1 MSRNTTFE
9 CLYCKSPRFDISY
22 TSTKNEGFTVASPPL
37 PVLPSAG
44 ISGGESI
51 QINKTPKI
59 KCHYCN
65 REYLLFGTNKTKKEK
80 DFFAHVRSKLKF
92 HGSLLAEMH
101 DKDLEVQHIT
111 GGYIGIT
118 RLLLQY
124 FKIIHRDQYH
134 ILFEADG
141 NVYYLVCKR
150 IDGKMVAVQLM
161 EAS

>member
-1 MSRNTTFE
+1 MARKSNFQ

-22 TSTKNEGFTVASPPL
+22 TSTKNESFSVTTPPL

-65 REYLLFGTNKTKKEK
+65 REYLLFGTKKEK
-80 DFFAHVRSKLKF
+80 SFFKHVRSKLKF
-92 HGSLLAEMH
+92 HGSLIAEMH
-101 DKDLEVQHIT
+101 DKDLEVEDIT
-111 GGYIGIT
+111 NGYIGIT

-141 NVYYLVCKR
+141 NVYYLVCRR

>member
-1 MSRNTTFE
+1 MSRNKNFQ
-9 CLYCKSPRFDISY
+9 CLYCKNPRLDISY
-22 TSTKNEGFTVASPPL
+22 TSTQNEGFTVGTPPL
-37 PVLPSAG
+37 PILPSAG
-44 ISGGESI
+44 ISGGESV

-65 REYLLFGTNKTKKEK
+65 REYLLFGTKKEK
-80 DFFAHVRSKLKF
+80 GFFRHIRSKLKF
-92 HGSLLAEMH
+92 HNSLLAEMH
-101 DKDLEVQHIT
+101 DKELEVNDIVK
-111 GGYIGIT
+111 GYIGTT
-118 RLLLQY
+118 RLLIQY

-150 IDGKMVAVQLM
+150 IDGRMVAVQLM